1 MLYYNTS
8 MSIVKETLLQFA
20 PIKRKQTPSGWISF
34 NAPCCHHNGTSAD
47 TRGRGGLIGNTDGG
61 ISYHCFNCGYKA
73 SWQPGRN
80 LSYKMKNLMKW
91 FNAPD
96 DVITKLALDVM
107 KLNEGET
114 DNFYTVQLPT
124 FVDVE
129 LPQDAKLIKDIE
141 NDIPTHLLD
150 VLKYMKERNL
160 YLDDYNFYWSPSL
173 GYRDRLI
180 IPFYYNKKIVG
191 FTARTFLP
199 NKRPKYLSNQQPGYV
214 FNFDE
219 QRPEKIFVIVCEG
232 PIDAIHVEGVAVLG
246 SEIKD
251 QQVAMINSLN
261 KQVIVVPDKDKAG
274 SKMIETALEQGWSV
288 SMPDWGKDINDIGD
302 CVKQHGKLYTLYS
315 IVNNSESSK
324 LKIQLREKQWL
335 K

>member
-1 MLYYNTS
+1 MD
-8 MSIVKETLLQFA
+8 TLLQFA

-129 LPQDAKLIKDIE
+129 LPQDAKPIKDIE

-302 CVKQHGKLYTLYS
+302 CVNQHGKLYTLYS

>member
-1 MLYYNTS
+1 MYCNALSVLRFRNKLKNRVSCYALFDESKCSHLISHCVHWKNWREYFLAVFLC
-8 MSIVKETLLQFA
+8 ILLQ
-20 PIKRKQTPSGWISF
+20 
-34 NAPCCHHNGTSAD
+34 
-47 TRGRGGLIGNTDGG
+47 
-61 ISYHCFNCGYKA
+61 
-73 SWQPGRN
+73 
-80 LSYKMKNLMKW
+80 
-91 FNAPD
+91 
-96 DVITKLALDVM
+96 
-107 KLNEGET
+107 
-114 DNFYTVQLPT
+114 
-124 FVDVE
+124 
-129 LPQDAKLIKDIE
+129 
-141 NDIPTHLLD
+141 
-150 VLKYMKERNL
+150 ERNL

-180 IPFYYNKKIVG
+180 IPFYHNKKIVG

>member
-1 MLYYNTS
+1 

-129 LPQDAKLIKDIE
+129 LPQDAKPIKDIE

-251 QQVAMINSLN
+251 QQIAMINSLN

>member
-1 MLYYNTS
+1 

-129 LPQDAKLIKDIE
+129 LPQDAKPIKDIE
-141 NDIPTHLLD
+141 NDIPTHLIN

-191 FTARTFLP
+191 FTEFKGCT
-199 NKRPKYLSNQQPGYV
+199 
-214 FNFDE
+214 
-219 QRPEKIFVIVCEG
+219 
-232 PIDAIHVEGVAVLG
+232 H
-246 SEIKD
+246 
-251 QQVAMINSLN
+251 
-261 KQVIVVPDKDKAG
+261 
-274 SKMIETALEQGWSV
+274 T
-288 SMPDWGKDINDIGD
+288 
-302 CVKQHGKLYTLYS
+302 
-315 IVNNSESSK
+315 
-324 LKIQLREKQWL
+324 
-335 K
+335 

>member
-1 MLYYNTS
+1 MD
-8 MSIVKETLLQFA
+8 TLLQFA

-251 QQVAMINSLN
+251 QQIAMINSLN

>member
-1 MLYYNTS
+1 

-129 LPQDAKLIKDIE
+129 LPQDAKPIKDIE
-141 NDIPTHLLD
+141 NDIPTHLID

-251 QQVAMINSLN
+251 QQIAMINSLN

-288 SMPDWGKDINDIGD
+288 SMPDWGKDIIDIGD

>member
-1 MLYYNTS
+1 

-129 LPQDAKLIKDIE
+129 LPQDAKPIKDIE
-141 NDIPTHLLD
+141 NDTPTHLLD

-160 YLDDYNFYWSPSL
+160 YLDDYNFYWSPNL

-180 IPFYYNKKIVG
+180 IPFYHNKKIVG

>member
-1 MLYYNTS
+1 MD
-8 MSIVKETLLQFA
+8 TLLQFA

-129 LPQDAKLIKDIE
+129 LPQDAKPIKDIE

-251 QQVAMINSLN
+251 QQIAMINSLN

-302 CVKQHGKLYTLYS
+302 CVNQHGKLYTLYS

>member
-1 MLYYNTS
+1 

-80 LSYKMKNLMKW
+80 LLYKMKNLMKW

-129 LPQDAKLIKDIE
+129 LPQDAKPIKDIE

-160 YLDDYNFYWSPSL
+160 YLDDYNFYWSPNL

-180 IPFYYNKKIVG
+180 IPFYHNKKIVG

-288 SMPDWGKDINDIGD
+288 SMPDWGKDINDICD

>member
-1 MLYYNTS
+1 MKYVFDLDGTLCTNT
-8 MSIVKETLLQFA
+8 
-20 PIKRKQTPSGWISF
+20 
-34 NAPCCHHNGTSAD
+34 NGK
-47 TRGRGGLIGNTDGG
+47 
-61 ISYHCFNCGYKA
+61 YK
-73 SWQPGRN
+73 
-80 LSYKMKNLMKW
+80 
-91 FNAPD
+91 
-96 DVITKLALDVM
+96 
-107 KLNEGET
+107 
-114 DNFYTVQLPT
+114 
-124 FVDVE
+124 
-129 LPQDAKLIKDIE
+129 DAKPIKDIE

-160 YLDDYNFYWSPSL
+160 YLDDYNFYWSPNL

-180 IPFYYNKKIVG
+180 IPFYHNKKIVG

>member
-1 MLYYNTS
+1 

-129 LPQDAKLIKDIE
+129 LPQDAKPIKDIE
-141 NDIPTHLLD
+141 NDIPTHLID

>member
-1 MLYYNTS
+1 

-302 CVKQHGKLYTLYS
+302 CVNQHGKLYTLYS

>member
-1 MLYYNTS
+1 
-8 MSIVKETLLQFA
+8 MSIVKEKLLQFA

-129 LPQDAKLIKDIE
+129 LPQDAKPIKDIE
-141 NDIPTHLLD
+141 NDIPTHLID

-251 QQVAMINSLN
+251 QQIAMINSLN

>member
-1 MLYYNTS
+1 

-129 LPQDAKLIKDIE
+129 LPQDAKPIKDIE

-160 YLDDYNFYWSPSL
+160 YLDDYNFYWSPNL

-180 IPFYYNKKIVG
+180 IPFYHNKKIVG

-261 KQVIVVPDKDKAG
+261 KQLIVVPDKDKAG

>member
-1 MLYYNTS
+1 
-8 MSIVKETLLQFA
+8 MSIVKEKLLQFA

-129 LPQDAKLIKDIE
+129 LPQDAKPIKDIE
-141 NDIPTHLLD
+141 NDIPTHLID

>member
-1 MLYYNTS
+1 MD
-8 MSIVKETLLQFA
+8 TLLQFA

-129 LPQDAKLIKDIE
+129 LPQDAKPIKDIE

>member
-1 MLYYNTS
+1 

-129 LPQDAKLIKDIE
+129 LPQDAKPIKDIE

-160 YLDDYNFYWSPSL
+160 YLDDYNFYWSPNL

-302 CVKQHGKLYTLYS
+302 CVNQHGKLYTLYS

>member
-1 MLYYNTS
+1 

-129 LPQDAKLIKDIE
+129 LPQDAKPIKDIE
-141 NDIPTHLLD
+141 NDIPTHLID

-251 QQVAMINSLN
+251 QQIAMINSLN

>member
-1 MLYYNTS
+1 

-129 LPQDAKLIKDIE
+129 LPQDAKPIKDIE

-160 YLDDYNFYWSPSL
+160 YLDDYNFYWSPNL

-180 IPFYYNKKIVG
+180 IPFYHNKKIVG

>member
-1 MLYYNTS
+1 

-129 LPQDAKLIKDIE
+129 LPQDAKPIKDIE
-141 NDIPTHLLD
+141 NDIPTHLID

-160 YLDDYNFYWSPSL
+160 YLDDYNFYWSPNL

-180 IPFYYNKKIVG
+180 IPFYHNKKIVG

>member
-1 MLYYNTS
+1 M
-8 MSIVKETLLQFA
+8 ETLLQFA

-129 LPQDAKLIKDIE
+129 LPQDAKPIKDIE

-160 YLDDYNFYWSPSL
+160 YLDDYNFYWSPNL

-180 IPFYYNKKIVG
+180 IPFYHNKKIVG

>member
-1 MLYYNTS
+1 MD
-8 MSIVKETLLQFA
+8 TLLQFA

-129 LPQDAKLIKDIE
+129 LPQDAKPIKDIE

-251 QQVAMINSLN
+251 QQIAMINSLN

>member
-1 MLYYNTS
+1 
-8 MSIVKETLLQFA
+8 MSIVMDTLLQFA

-129 LPQDAKLIKDIE
+129 LPQDAKPIKDIE

>member
-1 MLYYNTS
+1 

-47 TRGRGGLIGNTDGG
+47 TRGRGGLIGNTDDG

-80 LSYKMKNLMKW
+80 LSFKMKNLMKW
-91 FNAPD
+91 FNTPD

-107 KLNEGET
+107 KLNEGQT

-129 LPQDAKLIKDIE
+129 LPQDATPIKDFE
-141 NDIPTHLLD
+141 NNIPTHLLN

-160 YLDDYNFYWSPSL
+160 YLDDYNFYWSPNL

-180 IPFYYNKKIVG
+180 IPFYHNKKIVG
-191 FTARTFLP
+191 YTARTFSE

-232 PIDAIHVEGVAVLG
+232 PIDAIHVEGIAVLG

-251 QQVAMINSLN
+251 QQVAMVNSLN

>member
-1 MLYYNTS
+1 

-96 DVITKLALDVM
+96 DVITKLAVDVM

-129 LPQDAKLIKDIE
+129 LPQDAKPIKDIE
-141 NDIPTHLLD
+141 NDIPTHLID

>member
-1 MLYYNTS
+1 

-302 CVKQHGKLYTLYS
+302 CVKRHGKLYTLYS

>member
-1 MLYYNTS
+1 
-8 MSIVKETLLQFA
+8 MSIVKEKLLQFA

-96 DVITKLALDVM
+96 DVITKHALDVM

-129 LPQDAKLIKDIE
+129 LPQDAKPIKDIE
-141 NDIPTHLLD
+141 NDIPTHLID

>member
-1 MLYYNTS
+1 

-150 VLKYMKERNL
+150 VIKYMKERNL

-302 CVKQHGKLYTLYS
+302 CVNQHGKLYTLYS

>member
-1 MLYYNTS
+1 

-80 LSYKMKNLMKW
+80 LSYKMKW

-129 LPQDAKLIKDIE
+129 LPQDAKPIKDIE

-160 YLDDYNFYWSPSL
+160 YLDDYNFYWSPNL

-180 IPFYYNKKIVG
+180 IPFYHNKKIVG

>member
-1 MLYYNTS
+1 M
-8 MSIVKETLLQFA
+8 ETLLQFA

-91 FNAPD
+91 FNTPD

-129 LPQDAKLIKDIE
+129 LPQDATPIKDFE
-141 NDIPTHLLD
+141 NDIPTHLLN

-160 YLDDYNFYWSPSL
+160 YLDDYNFYWSPNL

-180 IPFYYNKKIVG
+180 IPFYHNKKIVG

>member
-1 MLYYNTS
+1 

-129 LPQDAKLIKDIE
+129 LPQDAKPIKDIE
-141 NDIPTHLLD
+141 NDIPTHLID

-302 CVKQHGKLYTLYS
+302 CVNQHGKLYTLYS

>member
-1 MLYYNTS
+1 

-129 LPQDAKLIKDIE
+129 LPQDAKPIKDIE

-160 YLDDYNFYWSPSL
+160 YLDDYNFYWSPNL

-180 IPFYYNKKIVG
+180 IPFYHNKKIVG

-232 PIDAIHVEGVAVLG
+232 PIDALHVEGVAVLG

>member
-1 MLYYNTS
+1 

-129 LPQDAKLIKDIE
+129 LPQDAKPIKDIE

-160 YLDDYNFYWSPSL
+160 YLDDYNFYWSPNL

>member
-1 MLYYNTS
+1 MD
-8 MSIVKETLLQFA
+8 TLLQFA

-129 LPQDAKLIKDIE
+129 LPQDAQPIKDIE

-302 CVKQHGKLYTLYS
+302 CVNQHGKLYTLYS

>member
-1 MLYYNTS
+1 